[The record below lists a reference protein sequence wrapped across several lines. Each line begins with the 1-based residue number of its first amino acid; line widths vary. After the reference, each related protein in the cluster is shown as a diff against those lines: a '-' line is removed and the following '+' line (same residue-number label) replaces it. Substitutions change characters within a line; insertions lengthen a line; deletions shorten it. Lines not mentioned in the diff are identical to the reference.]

1 MHRAATVLLACVL
14 MASVAVAQQ
23 PAPASLAEAPAAP
36 TAKTGPADSKAG
48 ATKLSALQGALRA
61 TNMLGAQ
68 AAQEPAVSGAPQP
81 AAEAQQPAPS
91 SAAPPASVALM
102 EPGEPGQTGP
112 PVTITLQDAI
122 ARASRN
128 YSQYLSAVTDAK
140 VANEDRVQARA
151 SLLPSLS
158 YTQQYLGTQGN
169 GKLASGRYVTN
180 DGVHVYRI
188 WGVVHQEFPAGFF
201 TFSPYKRAAAASAI
215 AQAKAEIARRGLT
228 VTVTNL
234 YYGLIVAQREYA
246 TAQQVLDQA
255 QHFLKISQDLQRGGE
270 VARSDVIKAQ
280 IQYDQ
285 QNQAFQE
292 AALAM
297 SKARLDLAVLL
308 SPSLDLNFNLVDDM
322 DQPPALPPFND
333 VAAMAAHENQDVRAA
348 MEAMR
353 AARSD
358 VSIARAAF
366 FPTLSLDGVYGIEA
380 NAVALRAVDAAFPE
394 LGPVPTPGYFITA
407 SLNVPIWNW
416 GATLSKLRQ
425 AEYRRQQAKVEL
437 SQAQRQ
443 ALSSLYSFYNEAAVS
458 RSEVQGLREAADLA
472 AESLRLTTLRYQAG
486 ESNAL
491 EVVDAQNVLAAA
503 RNAYDG
509 GQLRYRAGLATL
521 QTLTGKF

>member
-1 MHRAATVLLACVL
+1 
-14 MASVAVAQQ
+14 
-23 PAPASLAEAPAAP
+23 
-36 TAKTGPADSKAG
+36 
-48 ATKLSALQGALRA
+48 
-61 TNMLGAQ
+61 
-68 AAQEPAVSGAPQP
+68 
-81 AAEAQQPAPS
+81 
-91 SAAPPASVALM
+91 
-102 EPGEPGQTGP
+102 
-112 PVTITLQDAI
+112 
-122 ARASRN
+122 
-128 YSQYLSAVTDAK
+128 
-140 VANEDRVQARA
+140 
-151 SLLPSLS
+151 
-158 YTQQYLGTQGN
+158 
-169 GKLASGRYVTN
+169 
-180 DGVHVYRI
+180 
-188 WGVVHQEFPAGFF
+188 
-201 TFSPYKRAAAASAI
+201 
-215 AQAKAEIARRGLT
+215 
-228 VTVTNL
+228 
-234 YYGLIVAQREYA
+234 
-246 TAQQVLDQA
+246 
-255 QHFLKISQDLQRGGE
+255 
-270 VARSDVIKAQ
+270 VIKAQ

-285 QNQAFQE
+285 QSQAFQE

-308 SPSLDLNFNLVDDM
+308 SPNLDLNFSLVDDM

-348 MEAMR
+348 MEALR
-353 AARSD
+353 ASRSD

-366 FPTLSLDGVYGIEA
+366 FPTLSLDGVYGIES
-380 NAVALRAVDAAFPE
+380 NAIGLRAVDAAFPE

-425 AEYRRQQAKVEL
+425 AEYRRQQARVEL

-458 RSEVQGLREAADLA
+458 RAEVQGLRQAADLA

-486 ESNAL
+486 ESTVL